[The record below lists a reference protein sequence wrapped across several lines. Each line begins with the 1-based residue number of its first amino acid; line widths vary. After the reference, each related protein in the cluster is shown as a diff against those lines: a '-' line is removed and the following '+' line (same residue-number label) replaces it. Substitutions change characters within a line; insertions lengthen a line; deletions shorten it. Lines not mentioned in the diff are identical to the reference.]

1 MYTKEIL
8 FFLQH
13 YTGVAEASIH
23 LQSDVGSVGKHSLM
37 FQDILAFE
45 DKGIVLTQNTR
56 LLLNPG
62 AV

>member
-1 MYTKEIL
+1 MYIKEIL

-13 YTGVAEASIH
+13 CTGVAEASIH
-23 LQSDVGSVGKHSLM
+23 LWSDVGSVGKHSLM
-37 FQDILAFE
+37 FQHILVFE